1 MLIQWCS
8 PEPDFKCIPMARAL
22 QQRGHSVEVLTGY
35 PNYPGGKV
43 YPGYHIRPWQ
53 RETVAGVPVTRV
65 PLFPSHDNS
74 ALRRA
79 ANYASFAFSSA
90 VLGPWLTR
98 KPDVIYVYNPMGL
111 PALIHKAI
119 KGAPFVYDIQD
130 LWPDSLFSS
139 GIMRRRPLLERT
151 MHAFFRYVYR
161 QAAHLL
167 VLSPGFKSILVQRG
181 VPPEKISVVHNWT
194 DESAHQ
200 PQKPD
205 AELAA
210 RLGMTGRFNIVY
222 AGNIGRPQAL
232 DVVVNAARL
241 LARTHPRV
249 LFTIIGRG
257 TECERLRHEASVMCP
272 DTVQFLPAVRP
283 AEIGQYTALA
293 DVLLVNLRSDPLFHI
308 TIPSKIQA
316 YLAIGKP
323 VLAGVAGD
331 AAELLGRSG
340 AGVCFAPEDAAALVA
355 AVTRLVQLPTAEL
368 DRMAESARAF
378 YQHELSLAIAAQR
391 YESIFNQSIQ
401 HRLEPVA

>member
-22 QQRGHSVEVLTGY
+22 QQRGHTVEVLTGF

-53 RETVAGVPVTRV
+53 RELIAGVPVTRV
-65 PLFPSHDNS
+65 PLFPSHDHS

-79 ANYASFAFSSA
+79 ANYASFALSSA

-98 KPDVIYVYNPMGL
+98 KPDVIYAYNPMGL
-111 PALIHKAI
+111 PALILKAL

-130 LWPDSLFSS
+130 LWPDSIFSS
-139 GIMRRRPLLERT
+139 GMMRPPPLVSRT
-151 MHAFFRYVYR
+151 LHGFFRYVYR
-161 QAAHLL
+161 HAAHLL

-181 VPPEKISVVHNWT
+181 VSAGKISVVHNWT
-194 DESAHQ
+194 DEDAHR

-210 RLGMTGRFNIVY
+210 RLGMAGRFNIVY

-232 DVVVNAARL
+232 DVVLNAAVQ
-241 LARTHPRV
+241 LARSDPRV

-257 TECERLRHEASVMCP
+257 TECERLRKAASAMCP
-272 DTVQFLPAVRP
+272 GTVQFLPVVPP

-293 DVLLVNLRSDPLFHI
+293 DVLLVNLRADPLFHA

-323 VLAGVAGD
+323 VLAGVMGD
-331 AAELLGRSG
+331 AADLLARSG
-340 AGVCFAPEDAAALVA
+340 AGVCFAPEDATELVA
-355 AVTRLVQLPTAEL
+355 AVTRLARLPSADL
-368 DRMAESARAF
+368 AQMAESARTF
-378 YQHELSLAIAAQR
+378 YQRELSLAHAAQR
-391 YESIFNQSIQ
+391 YESIFLHSIQ
-401 HRLEPVA
+401 HRLKPVT